1 MIHTRNYRLVF
12 APDRPDAPS
21 GITLD
26 VPVLRRRVLRTA
38 QLTAAQEHLMDLV
51 RGLLDGTP

>member
-12 APDRPDAPS
+12 PPDRPDAPL
-21 GITLD
+21 GISLD

-38 QLTAAQEHLMDLV
+38 QLTAEQERLMGLV
-51 RGLLDGTP
+51 RSLLDGSP